1 MPTSAQQSEKDGIA
15 GAPWIECG
23 KKPVLDPGPLYEDAV
38 RNGDPT
44 DWYGKANSIELPRG
58 YKPGKAT
65 LLMLK
70 RDAEK
75 LPKDELITITWHDGD
90 KKIDFHGWIVLRFYS
105 ILPVLESEKDVPVI
119 VELADVRWIA
129 GGISEDNNGDGINA
143 GGTFSSY
150 RDACEELDRVWR
162 GMIDRGGKT
171 DNLDQPGETPA
182 TPGAKTIGN
191 GGKEFGREIN
201 YPDFPDQVPQGVITG
216 NAWELWYAILRFLM
230 LDAVLDPFEKQFK
243 VIDCGTT
250 FTAEKIKAPLIY
262 DYADQD
268 GFATSPNEIVV
279 YFPKYGN
286 RSDGEGNAIPISS
299 YELATDRQLSI
310 ANSGLETLNYSVL
323 FIERD
328 IPELKGG
335 ISRTTIFD
343 STGADYTRDELGD
356 VPEFTDE
363 DTAKTRARAK
373 MIAKRWLIR
382 HKRDTTSRQKHYA
395 GVVKMLPNQEVATIV
410 WRDYG
415 DGQGTITEL
424 HYGEEDD
431 PKRPYLMEA
440 GIIGRGV
447 WQVPHS
453 EHHPKLSAAFL
464 TMPRVSVVPLSGD
477 AISIEASDSYVWQ
490 ANDAQDTGGIGQPA
504 VQLNV
509 PDGATAYRLQP
520 VESASYRVHFHAM
533 LTVDEQDP
541 NIADHQNGLLLKVV
555 VRRYRESGDQTATLA
570 LITLTRKHFQLSA
583 GSDPYTTT
591 TFISGEN
598 IAGETIVTLLQ
609 DDWLEIK
616 NESDYNQPNS
626 GRPIIQLSNAVLTV
640 TREDLPS

>member
-58 YKPGKAT
+58 YKPGRAT

-75 LPKDELITITWHDGD
+75 LPKDELVTITWHDGD

-119 VELADVRWIA
+119 VELADVRVIA
-129 GGISEDNNGDGINA
+129 NGITEDGINPGIFT
-143 GGTFSSY
+143 GGY
-150 RDACEELDRVWR
+150 RGICEELDRLWR
-162 GMIDRGGKT
+162 GMLDRANKDFG
-171 DNLDQPGETPA
+171 LFAPGENPA
-182 TPGAKTIGN
+182 TPGAKTIKN
-191 GGKEFGREIN
+191 GGKEFGREID
-201 YPDFPDQVPQGVITG
+201 YPDFPDRVTHGIQAGSVP
-216 NAWELWYAILRFLM
+216 AWKLWCATLRFLC
-230 LDAVLDPFEKQFK
+230 LDTVVDLFERRVT
-243 VIDCGTT
+243 VIDCGISD
-250 FTAEKIKAPLIY
+250 FEEPKRREPLIY
-262 DYADQD
+262 DYADTE
-268 GFATSPNEIVV
+268 GFATSPNELVV
-279 YFPKYGN
+279 QFPMFTL
-286 RSDGEGNAIPISS
+286 RSDGEGNGVADSNF
-299 YELATDRQLSI
+299 DRDADQRRYFGESTPQLTY
-310 ANSGLETLNYSVL
+310 AEK

-328 IPELKGG
+328 LPGLKGG
-335 ISRTTIFD
+335 IGRVTLYD
-343 STGADYTRDELGD
+343 ATGRDYSYSETGG
-356 VPEFTDE
+356 PTFTDE
-363 DTAKTRARAK
+363 DKEITRTRAK
-373 MIAKRWLIR
+373 DIATRWLIR
-382 HKRDTTSRQKHYA
+382 DSRNTHRSQKHFA
-395 GVVKMLPNQEVATIV
+395 GVVKTIPNQLVSLV
-410 WRDYG
+410 KWRDYG

-424 HYGEEDD
+424 HYGEEVDSE
-431 PKRPYLMEA
+431 RPYLLEA

-447 WQVPHS
+447 WQVGPM
-453 EHHPKLSAAFL
+453 EEHPKLTAAIL
-464 TMPRVSVVPLSGD
+464 RNPRVSVVTLSGD
-477 AISIEASDSYVWQ
+477 QINIDGGDAYVWLS
-490 ANDAQDTGGIGQPA
+490 NDAQDTGGIWRPA

-583 GSDPYTTT
+583 GSDPYTIT

-640 TREDLPS
+640 TREDLPA